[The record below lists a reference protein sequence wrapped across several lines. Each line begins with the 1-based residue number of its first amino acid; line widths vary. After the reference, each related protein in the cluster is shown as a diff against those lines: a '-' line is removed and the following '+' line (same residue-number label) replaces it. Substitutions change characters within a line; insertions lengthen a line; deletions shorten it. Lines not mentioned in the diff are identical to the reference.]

1 MSWFDIFKATCVR
14 CKRPYRGIGL
24 EVPKV
29 DGEYLYNF
37 PYKRRRELERRQ
49 DDTSYPLV
57 PRVCRECAPK
67 VTQEALAFEG
77 KETHPAEWKHTMRN
91 LNVCDKHKE
100 LWIRNHGT
108 HIDKIRE
115 SWVKHTNDNTICDY
129 VENPQGKTEKITQV
143 KLRGG
148 KVIKGYVDILKVRT
162 KGADGKWVV
171 REREAE
177 LDSQSGFGGGGGG
190 KPPTRGGGKGTPGK
204 DDDED
209 KPYSQPHGMALD
221 EHEST
226 IVPELFRD
234 EEEVAMNPEREYCCN
249 KIKEILLDA
258 ILEEIKEREENLTTN
273 QETKIKKTIQEMPCE
288 TLHQMTEPE
297 NKDNFK
303 LFGLDLT
310 NYWSDFNAAWTLCMA
325 EKNKDRG
332 FKEDLTED
340 EEFDRRRQG
349 KVSRGEISAQEKSQ
363 TRYRR
368 MQNLRRTKK
377 GRRQSKRQPHH
388 IRGIERGEGETWGH
402 EESEGL

>member
-1 MSWFDIFKATCVR
+1 
-14 CKRPYRGIGL
+14 
-24 EVPKV
+24 
-29 DGEYLYNF
+29 
-37 PYKRRRELERRQ
+37 
-49 DDTSYPLV
+49 
-57 PRVCRECAPK
+57 
-67 VTQEALAFEG
+67 
-77 KETHPAEWKHTMRN
+77 
-91 LNVCDKHKE
+91 
-100 LWIRNHGT
+100 
-108 HIDKIRE
+108 
-115 SWVKHTNDNTICDY
+115 
-129 VENPQGKTEKITQV
+129 
-143 KLRGG
+143 
-148 KVIKGYVDILKVRT
+148 
-162 KGADGKWVV
+162 
-171 REREAE
+171 
-177 LDSQSGFGGGGGG
+177 
-190 KPPTRGGGKGTPGK
+190 
-204 DDDED
+204 
-209 KPYSQPHGMALD
+209 MALD